1 MNKNTNLKIEINL
14 SVVGTNKGDEMI
26 DKKKA
31 IKKLLLAAL
40 YFGKFFFG

>member
-1 MNKNTNLKIEINL
+1 MNKDTNKIEINL
-14 SVVGTNKGDEMI
+14 SVGGANKGDEMI
-26 DKKKA
+26 NKKKV